1 MSSHSIVFDTEDLD
15 TDSIRNMSRRKQQA
29 GGKRKLNAAKK
40 RAHAETLAQVIAQAD
55 GREQFNFTYNASR
68 HERVWILD
76 SLGKF
81 YDEKWLDDVLRLV
94 KGGKEANVYQCL
106 AHGSVTGLEN
116 AYIAAK
122 VYRPRL
128 FRNLRNDALYR
139 EGRDNLDAD
148 GCVIIDDRM
157 LRAIGKRTGFGK
169 QLSHASWIEHEVKT
183 MQTLHDAGAD
193 VPQVFASGHNAI
205 LMSYIGDADMAAP
218 TLNSIELDRDE
229 ARPLF
234 QRVLRNIE
242 IMLANHRIHGDLSAY
257 NILYWG
263 GEITLIDFPQAIDPE
278 INRSAFRIFERDV
291 ARVCEYFARQGVH
304 SNPRKLAADMWTA
317 HGHRLAAEVHPAYL
331 DADDESDRA
340 YWQKVSQ
347 H

>member
-1 MSSHSIVFDTEDLD
+1 MPSHSLVFDTEDLD
-15 TDSIRNMSRRKQQA
+15 ATSIRNIPRAKKHIS
-29 GGKRKLNAAKK
+29 GKRKSDIAKK
-40 RAHAETLAQVIAQAD
+40 RAHKQAMEKVSALAD
-55 GREQFNFTYNASR
+55 GMEQVDFTYQASR
-68 HERVWILD
+68 HERVWLLD

-81 YDEKWLDDVLRLV
+81 YGEKWLDDVLRLV

-106 AHGSVTGLEN
+106 AHSSVAGLEN

-183 MQTLHDAGAD
+183 MQTLHEAGAD

-218 TLNSIELDRDE
+218 TLNSVGLDRDE

-234 QRVLRNIE
+234 QRVLHNVE
-242 IMLANHRIHGDLSAY
+242 IMLANHRVHGDLSAY
-257 NILYWG
+257 NILYWKG
-263 GEITLIDFPQAIDPE
+263 AITLIDFPQVIDPE
-278 INRSAFRIFERDV
+278 VNRSAFRIFERDLV
-291 ARVCEYFARQGVH
+291 RVCEYFARQGVR
-304 SNPRKLAADMWTA
+304 SRPRNLAADLWTA
-317 HGHRLAAEVHPAYL
+317 HGHRMAAEVHPANL
-331 DADDESDRA
+331 DADDEADRA
-340 YWQKVSQ
+340 YWKKASQ
-347 H
+347 R

>member
-1 MSSHSIVFDTEDLD
+1 MPSHSLVFDTEDLD
-15 TDSIRNMSRRKQQA
+15 ATSIRNMPRAKKNISS
-29 GGKRKLNAAKK
+29 KRKSDIAKK
-40 RAHAETLAQVIAQAD
+40 RAHEQAMAKVAALAD
-55 GREQFNFTYNASR
+55 GMEQVEFTYQAAR
-68 HERVWILD
+68 HERVWLLD
-76 SLGKF
+76 SLGNF

-106 AHGSVTGLEN
+106 AHSSVAGLEN

-122 VYRPRL
+122 VYRPRQ

-157 LRAIGKRTGFGK
+157 LRAISKRTGFGK

-183 MQTLHDAGAD
+183 MDTLHEAGAD

-218 TLNSIELDRDE
+218 TLNSISLDRDE
-229 ARPLF
+229 AQPLF

-242 IMLANHRIHGDLSAY
+242 IMLANHLVHGDLSAY
-257 NILYWG
+257 NILYWDG
-263 GEITLIDFPQAIDPE
+263 SITLIDFPQVIDPE
-278 INRSAFRIFERDV
+278 VNRSAFRVFERDMV
-291 ARVCEYFARQGVH
+291 RVCEYFAHQGVR
-304 SNPRKLAADMWTA
+304 SNPRKLAAELWTA
-317 HGHRLAAEVHPAYL
+317 HGHRLAAEVHPANL
-331 DADDESDRA
+331 DADDEVDRA
-340 YWQKVSQ
+340 YWKNISQ
-347 H
+347 R